1 MTIYNTQ
8 IALMNR
14 FMKIEFTKEMLK
26 DAFLSNKRKRN
37 FMLFKVYESVFSYEH
52 TAEFIAAFISKD
64 LGIPISKSTIDMTR
78 IRVAKKLQTAKIE
91 RKKDKTKLGKVP
103 KSVKKEGVV
112 LVEKE
117 VILTSSV
124 LEIIPPLPTEK
135 MPVSEIVEPLNENFE
150 KVKWREFEQQDT
162 KDLGF

>member
-1 MTIYNTQ
+1 
-8 IALMNR
+8 
-14 FMKIEFTKEMLK
+14 MKIEFTKEMLK
-26 DAFLSNKRKRN
+26 EAFLSNKRKRN
-37 FMLFKVYESVFSYEH
+37 FMLFKVYESIFSYEH

-78 IRVAKKLQTAKIE
+78 IRIVKKLQTAKIE
-91 RKKDKTKLGKVP
+91 RKKDKTKSVKTP
-103 KSVKKEGVV
+103 KMVKKERGV

-135 MPVSEIVEPLNENFE
+135 MPVSEFVEPFNESFE
-150 KVKWREFEQQDT
+150 KVKWKEFEQQDT

>member
-1 MTIYNTQ
+1 
-8 IALMNR
+8 MNR

-26 DAFLSNKRKRN
+26 EAFLSNKRKRN

-78 IRVAKKLQTAKIE
+78 IRVAKKLQTTKQE
-91 RKKDKTKLGKVP
+91 RKKGKTKSVKIP
-103 KSVKKEGVV
+103 KSVKKETEI
-112 LVEKE
+112 LVKKE
-117 VILTSSV
+117 VNSTSSV

-135 MPVSEIVEPLNENFE
+135 MPVSEFIEPLNTGFDKAKWIELEE
-150 KVKWREFEQQDT
+150 KDT